1 MAAAPTPEH
10 AMESA
15 LPTDAAP
22 SGFLQPPAAVAA
34 EPQLLQGTLIGP
46 SSCLWACSF
55 LLPAL
60 YWACFFNTL
69 YFQVTALDKLRTTT
83 TQDLLAPHD
92 PLGTL
97 YDLIDTR
104 APVISEIGSQISHL
118 LSRHWNNMS
127 YSMEALSLLMIAR
140 GDPATI
146 VTQAWL
152 IMQLQHI
159 KGPYPWKAQWL
170 TPFLSL
176 PPRCFSLSL
185 HVAVPYISSSAI
197 TSSPVCARPPLGF
210 ELTTLATTITY
221 VTITYVTPDDAPSR
235 RMTTQKTTTTYVI
248 KYSSYAP
255 RGERQGL
262 TVVRSR
268 CSSIGHCEGAAKA
281 VRAVRAATAL
291 SPVAS
296 LSHLFQSSRLL
307 FRVFGGFLVHRRPL
321 YSSHPTVH
329 LETSAP
335 LSAARVTFFRFY
347 WWLK

>member
-1 MAAAPTPEH
+1 M
-10 AMESA
+10 
-15 LPTDAAP
+15 
-22 SGFLQPPAAVAA
+22 
-34 EPQLLQGTLIGP
+34 
-46 SSCLWACSF
+46 SS
-55 LLPAL
+55 
-60 YWACFFNTL
+60 TL
-69 YFQVTALDKLRTTT
+69 YFHVATLYKLQTTT
-83 TQDLLAPHD
+83 TQDLLAPND

-127 YSMEALSLLMIAR
+127 SLSLLMIAR

-185 HVAVPYISSSAI
+185 HVYIASSAI

-221 VTITYVTPDDAPSR
+221 VTITYVTPATTR
-235 RMTTQKTTTTYVI
+235 RF
-248 KYSSYAP
+248 
-255 RGERQGL
+255 
-262 TVVRSR
+262 
-268 CSSIGHCEGAAKA
+268 GA
-281 VRAVRAATAL
+281 
-291 SPVAS
+291 
-296 LSHLFQSSRLL
+296 
-307 FRVFGGFLVHRRPL
+307 
-321 YSSHPTVH
+321 
-329 LETSAP
+329 
-335 LSAARVTFFRFY
+335 
-347 WWLK
+347 